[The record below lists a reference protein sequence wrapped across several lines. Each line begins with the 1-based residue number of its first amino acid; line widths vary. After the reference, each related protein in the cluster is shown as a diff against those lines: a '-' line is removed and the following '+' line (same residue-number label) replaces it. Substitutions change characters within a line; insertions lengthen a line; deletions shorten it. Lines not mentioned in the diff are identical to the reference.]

1 MLIDRIN
8 KKMAEENE
16 VKADAEKQKKAEKES
31 KPKLGEKSIVEQVM
45 GATITR
51 QIVKEIVS
59 GLFGMLTGKKPS
71 SRLVVFLAFKGY
83 I

>member
-1 MLIDRIN
+1 
-8 KKMAEENE
+8 
-16 VKADAEKQKKAEKES
+16 
-31 KPKLGEKSIVEQVM
+31 M